1 MFKRKEKEI
10 PTSEEVEEI
19 GMIIHF
25 TPSATCIYISKEGV
39 ISSDIDSSSISMKDM
54 EGRYIE
60 INGTYIVLE
69 VYSISEIQTQIEKY
83 RLETLGLPII
93 QIEVNEL

>member
-10 PTSEEVEEI
+10 TTSEELETI
-19 GMIIHF
+19 GIIIHF

-39 ISSDIDSSSISMKDM
+39 ISSNMASSSISMVDM
-54 EGRYIE
+54 EGNYIE

-69 VYSISEIQTQIEKY
+69 IDGISEIQKQIEKY
-83 RLETLGLPII
+83 RLESLGLPII